1 MFVVGWWLSSDSLRE
16 LDRGRPHHDRQPQ
29 FHGRA
34 GRVLLEYVS
43 VFVKAEWSRASI
55 PPRDLRPI
63 SSLYRNSKHGP
74 RLTWALT
81 LIHEGSILD
90 ITTDSCLS
98 MSKGGHYE
106 YQKQN
111 NGGIDCQYVGAV
123 SVGNGVTT
131 VSVADDAA
139 ATTVEPRYGEKT
151 TMTLI
156 STAKKP
162 ALPVIACSR
171 LVLLITIR
179 HASPRITPSNIIVL
193 TTTSTESR
201 SELFIRTCMS
211 RYLKL
216 HILSASHKFAYRR
229 ESS

>member
-1 MFVVGWWLSSDSLRE
+1 MFVVGWWPSSDSLRE

-111 NGGIDCQYVGAV
+111 NGGIDSSMLALSPLGMA
-123 SVGNGVTT
+123 SAHETT

-156 STAKKP
+156 STAKKTGVTGYCLQP
-162 ALPVIACSR
+162 PSAA
-171 LVLLITIR
+171 
-179 HASPRITPSNIIVL
+179 HYYQARITKNYTIKHYRVDYYEYGVKKR
-193 TTTSTESR
+193 TFYQDMYEQV
-201 SELFIRTCMS
+201 SEDP
-211 RYLKL
+211 YLVCV
-216 HILSASHKFAYRR
+216 S
-229 ESS
+229 

>member
-1 MFVVGWWLSSDSLRE
+1 MPVCWRCLRWGWRDNRQRRRRCRSNHSRTAVWRENDNDVDIHREKKTIVTKPEQLSGGYKLPKGSCLYINTKK
-16 LDRGRPHHDRQPQ
+16 GRTASFTVSASWGLSQSRQPW
-29 FHGRA
+29 G
-34 GRVLLEYVS
+34 LL
-43 VFVKAEWSRASI
+43 
-55 PPRDLRPI
+55 
-63 SSLYRNSKHGP
+63 G
-74 RLTWALT
+74 
-81 LIHEGSILD
+81 
-90 ITTDSCLS
+90 
-98 MSKGGHYE
+98 
-106 YQKQN
+106 
-111 NGGIDCQYVGAV
+111 
-123 SVGNGVTT
+123 
-131 VSVADDAA
+131 
-139 ATTVEPRYGEKT
+139 
-151 TMTLI
+151 
-156 STAKKP
+156 KP